1 MQKDLERGIIM
12 IKIYLISMRSE
23 NKKYK
28 LKGKYHISD
37 IRLTV
42 QYRYVIQKGK
52 FETKRQWLEENK
64 IVWQTNHPQGG
75 FKKSKYRHDT

>member
-1 MQKDLERGIIM
+1 MQKVLERGIIM

-42 QYRYVIQKGK
+42 QYRYVI
-52 FETKRQWLEENK
+52 
-64 IVWQTNHPQGG
+64 
-75 FKKSKYRHDT
+75 